1 MTLRPSER
9 PTACRRGTERRE
21 ETRLMAGITIPPE
34 ILATM
39 PARFGVRSPQLGGPT
54 ANSAQFW
61 TLLAQRG
68 IVPSSATATTSGS
81 DPFVAL
87 RGSWPVSG
95 AVTSSY
101 GPRSL
106 LPGESFH
113 TGIDIAVPE
122 GTPVRATASGTVR
135 FVGNTDGYGL
145 RIEIDHGNG
154 VTTLYAHLSLAD
166 VVPGQ
171 RVERGQVI
179 GKSGNTGASTG
190 PHLHYEIR
198 QNGKAIDPW
207 PILQASQSGT
217 EPRSALQVP
226 YGSLIVTVAQRYGL
240 DPALL
245 AAMVQVES
253 GFDPRAVSPA
263 GAKGLLQLM
272 DATAAALGV
281 RDPFDPAQNLDGG
294 ARYFRELLDRFG
306 GDVRLALAAYNA
318 GPVAVQRAGGIPP
331 YPETQRYVEAVL
343 AVWRSLG
350 GTG

>member
-1 MTLRPSER
+1 
-9 PTACRRGTERRE
+9 
-21 ETRLMAGITIPPE
+21 MAGITIPPE

-54 ANSAQFW
+54 SRSAQFW

-68 IVPSSATATTSGS
+68 IVSNTGVGSTSGANAAS
-81 DPFVAL
+81 DSLAAL

-95 AVTSSY
+95 AVTSTY

-106 LPGESFH
+106 LPGETLH

-145 RIEIDHGNG
+145 RVEIDHGNG
-154 VTTLYAHLSLAD
+154 VTTLYAHLSAAA
-166 VVPGQ
+166 VAPGQ

-179 GKSGNTGASTG
+179 GRSGNTGASTG

-198 QNGKAIDPW
+198 QNGRAIDPA
-207 PILQASQSGT
+207 PFLQATGDA
-217 EPRSALQVP
+217 RVDRRALPVP
-226 YGSLIVTVAQRYGL
+226 FGQLIAVTAQRYGL

-272 DATAAALGV
+272 DGTATALGV

-318 GPVAVQRAGGIPP
+318 GPAAVQRAGGIPP

-343 AVWRSLG
+343 ATWRSLG

>member
-1 MTLRPSER
+1 
-9 PTACRRGTERRE
+9 
-21 ETRLMAGITIPPE
+21 MAGITIPPE
-34 ILATM
+34 ILANM

-68 IVPSSATATTSGS
+68 VVPSAKAATAAAGN
-81 DPFVAL
+81 DPLASL
-87 RGSWPVSG
+87 RGSWPVAG
-95 AVTSSY
+95 TVTSTF

-106 LPGESFH
+106 LPGETFH

-122 GTPVRATASGTVR
+122 GTPVRATAAGTVR

-145 RIEIDHGNG
+145 RVEIDHGNG
-154 VTTLYAHLSLAD
+154 ISTLYAHLSVAD

-198 QNGKAIDPW
+198 QNGQAIDPE
-207 PILQASQSGT
+207 PILRTGTSGT
-217 EPRSALQVP
+217 ANRGDLAVP
-226 YGSLIVTVAQRYGL
+226 YGELIALTAQRYGL

-245 AAMVQVES
+245 AAMVKVES

-294 ARYFRELLDRFG
+294 ARYFRSLLDRFG

-318 GPVAVQRAGGIPP
+318 GPVAVQQAGGIPP

-343 AVWRSLG
+343 AAWRTLG
-350 GTG
+350 GLG